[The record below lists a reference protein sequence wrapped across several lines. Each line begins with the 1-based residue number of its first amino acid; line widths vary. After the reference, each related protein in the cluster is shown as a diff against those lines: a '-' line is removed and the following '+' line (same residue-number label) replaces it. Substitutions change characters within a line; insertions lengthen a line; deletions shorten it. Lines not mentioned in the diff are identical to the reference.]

1 MKENSD
7 GSLNSN
13 DSGGPSD
20 PLYIVPARIC
30 LSRSQKRIIEAKVQA
45 IQSEVPIYIVIMKSS
60 SVVVSKQMLVSSIL
74 IFYIEL
80 FLILRIVVVVYWPE
94 FY

>member
-1 MKENSD
+1 MPPPTSKDWEKIHVDGLSTSCNRNSFQWWKW
-7 GSLNSN
+7 NWFT
-13 DSGGPSD
+13 
-20 PLYIVPARIC
+20 
-30 LSRSQKRIIEAKVQA
+30 KVWPMP